1 MTDEDRRIYQE
12 YVNEILEERRLVRR
26 IERLVLFG
34 TGAIAIIVLWLL

>member
-12 YVNEILEERRLVRR
+12 YVNEVLEERRLVRR
-26 IERLVLFG
+26 IERLVLLG